1 MSKHS
6 LENFRSR
13 TAVAY
18 AQGLKTEA
26 SEAQDLRSSGVM
38 LVNQSIS
45 WRLSAFEPL
54 GMPVCGQGP
63 SQVGL
68 FKNSRTFLIISH
80 RFFRF

>member
-54 GMPVCGQGP
+54 GID
-63 SQVGL
+63 
-68 FKNSRTFLIISH
+68 LIRVSPGEH
-80 RFFRF
+80 